1 MSAAPGSYSRLINV
15 LLALVDDDAVELAAA
30 LRLSLG
36 RIVRKIKQTKT
47 SVGNATLFEASVVAR
62 LDRDGPASPG
72 ALAAAEGVRPQAMA
86 ATLATLEERRLI
98 DRGPDPA
105 DGRRSVVTLTDAGRR
120 IAADRRSV
128 SVQRM
133 AAALEG
139 FSADDRERLAAML
152 PLLDRLGEAL

>member
-1 MSAAPGSYSRLINV
+1 VSAAPGSYSRLINV